1 MCHISFFIEY
11 SGEEEEVGWN
21 FFKWARRNREEWFWI
36 CKVLWSKKKKKIHF
50 EKNVDDKDC
59 GHCKTEKNDSK
70 FAKFFEVKKK
80 VLLVLCSCLFCSCLA
95 GCNFCHNNVEMA
107 VVYVNQIMVKEYVTL
122 LQWNSHNLS
131 VLSL

>member
-1 MCHISFFIEY
+1 MDEISL
-11 SGEEEEVGWN
+11 SGQGETEKNDFEFARYFEV
-21 FFKWARRNREEWFWI
+21 
-36 CKVLWSKKKKKIHF
+36 KKKKTHF

-107 VVYVNQIMVKEYVTL
+107 VVYVNQIIVKEYVTF
-122 LQWNSHNLS
+122 LQ
-131 VLSL
+131 